1 MVRFLHICLLFQ
13 MLFIVVMIL
22 RYSTEIDTPQ
32 EIVTLILSLIFTIA
46 NLFVLMPENLSYYS
60 IITNIQML
68 KDKKIMEEVVDESKE
83 RKNILFIKL
92 YRLLKS
98 IARDNKLSKPIATRE
113 IIIEQCRNYYKAL
126 PMDEDFNAELECLKM
141 LGHYCGQDLTKDE
154 LVSLARTCVLDE
166 NDNLFDFNMFMRSI
180 EYYVD
185 EVRQDRYKL
194 AKETL
199 KTIIDRTDG
208 KVSLSELK
216 EAFSQPEILEPY
228 EVDQIMHEMRYL
240 PFKNMEIKTELV
252 ARFIRDFTEGM
263 PY

>member
-1 MVRFLHICLLFQ
+1 
-13 MLFIVVMIL
+13 
-22 RYSTEIDTPQ
+22 
-32 EIVTLILSLIFTIA
+32 
-46 NLFVLMPENLSYYS
+46 
-60 IITNIQML
+60 
-68 KDKKIMEEVVDESKE
+68 
-83 RKNILFIKL
+83 
-92 YRLLKS
+92 
-98 IARDNKLSKPIATRE
+98 
-113 IIIEQCRNYYKAL
+113 
-126 PMDEDFNAELECLKM
+126 
-141 LGHYCGQDLTKDE
+141 
-154 LVSLARTCVLDE
+154 
-166 NDNLFDFNMFMRSI
+166 MRSI